1 MTQPNMPNLPGFDA
15 MADTLE
21 FVKKM
26 WGGAH
31 ASTGI
36 PGMVIPTLS
45 LDELNKKIA
54 DLKAVESWLNV
65 NMNML
70 RGTIQALEVQAATIS
85 TLQAMGKTMGAVA
98 FGSDAHSNSA
108 PHAGTGADHSA
119 PDAAQVA
126 ADWWNLLQEQ
136 FNQAVSGVMA
146 EEGRATQ
153 AESAMHAG
161 KPSAAAAKK
170 TAATS
175 EAKPDKKP
183 RKKRAPSEKP

>member
-36 PGMVIPTLS
+36 PGMVMPTLS
-45 LDELNKKIA
+45 LDEINKQIA
-54 DLKAVESWLNV
+54 DLKAVESWLNM

-70 RGTIQALEVQAATIS
+70 RGTIQALEVQGATIS
-85 TLQAMGKTMGAVA
+85 TLQAMGKTMGATA
-98 FGSDAHSNSA
+98 FGADAHADSA
-108 PHAGTGADHSA
+108 PPAGTGAEHPA
-119 PDAAQVA
+119 HAADAAHVS
-126 ADWWNLLQEQ
+126 ADWWNLLQQQ

-146 EEGRATQ
+146 EEARAT
-153 AESAMHAG
+153 AMHSG
-161 KPSAAAAKK
+161 KPSAAAAAKK

-183 RKKRAPSEKP
+183 RKKRAPPAKP